1 MHGWMDGWM
10 DGVSKDD
17 DAKYW
22 RAISI
27 QICFITLILSY
38 VRCTEQTASF
48 YEYVAAPKDF
58 DYNH

>member
-1 MHGWMDGWM
+1 MDGWTE
-10 DGVSKDD
+10 SQKDD

-27 QICFITLILSY
+27 QICSITLIVSY

-48 YEYVAAPKDF
+48 YEYVAALKDF